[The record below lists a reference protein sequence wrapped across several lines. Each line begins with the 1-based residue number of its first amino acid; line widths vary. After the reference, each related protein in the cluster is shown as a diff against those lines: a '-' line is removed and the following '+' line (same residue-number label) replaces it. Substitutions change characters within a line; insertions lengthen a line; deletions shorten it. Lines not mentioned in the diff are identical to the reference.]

1 MLNTKQIVEVAWKNG
16 FVIPAFNIPYL
27 PMVKPVVEAVRD
39 ENSFALVQV
48 ARLEWIKFESKSLKA
63 VRDEYASWKDEEHVR
78 LHLDHVPVIDED
90 NLHVDYISII
100 KEAIGLGYQSL
111 MVDGSRLDLE
121 ENIRATKEVCTL
133 AHQANLPCEA
143 ELGAVL
149 GDESGPM
156 PSYDEI
162 FESGKGFTQAAEA
175 GRFVK
180 ETGCDWLSV
189 AIGNIHGAIS
199 EAARGQVK
207 PAARLNIDHLKEL
220 KNVTGIPLVLHGGSG
235 VKKEFVMDA
244 IRNGIAKINVGTEI
258 RQAYEK
264 AMDQGSVEAARE
276 AVYYRTREII
286 KAYFEISGT
295 AETIK
300 KAAASI

>member
-111 MVDGSRLDLE
+111 MVDG
-121 ENIRATKEVCTL
+121 
-133 AHQANLPCEA
+133 
-143 ELGAVL
+143 
-149 GDESGPM
+149 
-156 PSYDEI
+156 
-162 FESGKGFTQAAEA
+162 
-175 GRFVK
+175 
-180 ETGCDWLSV
+180 
-189 AIGNIHGAIS
+189 
-199 EAARGQVK
+199 
-207 PAARLNIDHLKEL
+207 
-220 KNVTGIPLVLHGGSG
+220 
-235 VKKEFVMDA
+235 
-244 IRNGIAKINVGTEI
+244 
-258 RQAYEK
+258 
-264 AMDQGSVEAARE
+264 
-276 AVYYRTREII
+276 
-286 KAYFEISGT
+286 
-295 AETIK
+295 
-300 KAAASI
+300 